1 MVIILKSDILKI
13 INNISNY
20 KELTSSINK
29 IDKMLIENNINI
41 FKFLDEILKEN
52 KNENFFI
59 MTFLIKKRKLYDI
72 KYFSYY
78 EKWLYEYVDDWGKC
92 DAYCYRVL
100 NPMIEK
106 YLELYT
112 NITNWSNSEKVYVRR
127 ASLVC
132 FIISKKDFYIDY
144 ELNKIFE
151 ICDKLKWDKHIHI
164 QKAVGWVL
172 KYSYLTYQKEIEK
185 YLRNNVGNL
194 SRTSFRYALEKMPVE
209 LKDELMKL

>member
-1 MVIILKSDILKI
+1 
-13 INNISNY
+13 
-20 KELTSSINK
+20 
-29 IDKMLIENNINI
+29 MLIENNINI
-41 FKFLDEILKEN
+41 FEFLDEILKEN

-106 YLELYT
+106 YLELYI

-151 ICDKLKWDKHIHI
+151 ICDKLKCDKHIHI

-172 KYSYLTYQKEIEK
+172 KYSYLTYPKEIEK
-185 YLRNNVGNL
+185 YLRNNVSNL
-194 SRTSFRYALEKMPVE
+194 SRTSFRYALEKMAIQ
-209 LKDELMKL
+209 LKDEMMKL